1 MLRECLG
8 NFFLRRFGWVYIIDF
23 IEYNYR
29 VYIDYWVYID
39 FIGCEIN
46 VKIFFFKELRF
57 AVVDL
62 VKDLVVRYVVYI
74 VSF

>member
-8 NFFLRRFGWVYIIDF
+8 NFFLRRFGWVIVYLYYWF
-23 IEYNYR
+23 YN
-29 VYIDYWVYID
+29 YWVYID
-39 FIGCEIN
+39 FIGCKIN

-74 VSF
+74 VSC

>member
-1 MLRECLG
+1 MGELLRI
-8 NFFLRRFGWVYIIDF
+8 YIIDF

>member
-1 MLRECLG
+1 MGELLRI
-8 NFFLRRFGWVYIIDF
+8 YIIDF

-46 VKIFFFKELRF
+46 VKIFFFKELGF
-57 AVVDL
+57 TVVDL

-74 VSF
+74 VSC

>member
-1 MLRECLG
+1 MSRECLG
-8 NFFLRRFGWVYIIDF
+8 NFFLRRFGWVIVYLYYWF
-23 IEYNYR
+23 YN
-29 VYIDYWVYID
+29 YWVYID

-74 VSF
+74 VSC

>member
-1 MLRECLG
+1 MSRECLG
-8 NFFLRRFGWVYIIDF
+8 NFFLRRFGWVIVYLYYWF
-23 IEYNYR
+23 YN
-29 VYIDYWVYID
+29 YWVYID

-46 VKIFFFKELRF
+46 VKIFFFKELGF

>member
-8 NFFLRRFGWVYIIDF
+8 NFFLRRFGWVIVYLYYWF
-23 IEYNYR
+23 YN
-29 VYIDYWVYID
+29 YWVYID

-57 AVVDL
+57 VVVDL

-74 VSF
+74 VSC

>member
-1 MLRECLG
+1 MGELLCI
-8 NFFLRRFGWVYIIDF
+8 YIIDF

-29 VYIDYWVYID
+29 VYID

-74 VSF
+74 VSC

>member
-1 MLRECLG
+1 MGELLRI
-8 NFFLRRFGWVYIIDF
+8 YIIDF

-74 VSF
+74 VSC